1 MPGCSAKEAGRDPSR
16 KGDLVA
22 MTTQLSSAEQAAQGR
37 VARTRVRRRD
47 HAIFEPAPDRPN
59 PIGLLEEQAA
69 TRVPDLVPIRY
80 GRMVVSPF
88 TFFRG
93 AALVMAADLASTPA
107 SGLKVQA
114 CGDAHLSNFGVFAS
128 PERHLI
134 FDVNDFDE
142 TLPGPW
148 EWDLKRLA
156 ASLAIAGRDRG
167 FSPAERRTVVISAA
181 EMYRSAIRGFASMG
195 AMDVWYAHLDVDDV
209 MARFGSQLS
218 ATSRK
223 RTQDEL
229 TKARTRDSLQAFNK
243 LTTLVDGQRRIVSD
257 PPLIVPV
264 EELLS
269 EGDTTEFM
277 TSIKGLLRVYRRT
290 LSSERRVLLDR
301 FELRQMAR
309 KVVGV
314 GSVGTRAWILLM
326 EGRDDGQPLFLQAKE
341 AQASVLERFV
351 GKSEFSNSGQRVV
364 VGQRL
369 MQAASDVFLG
379 WDRVPGL
386 DGVVRDFYV
395 RQLRDWKG
403 SADISL
409 MVPAGMAAYARLCG
423 WTLARCHAR
432 SGSRVAI
439 AAYLGAGP
447 SFENAIATFAETY
460 ADQNERDYEQLRQAV
475 ADGKITAE
483 MGL

>member
-1 MPGCSAKEAGRDPSR
+1 
-16 KGDLVA
+16 
-22 MTTQLSSAEQAAQGR
+22 MTTQLSAADQVAQGR
-37 VARTRVRRRD
+37 AARARVRRRD

-59 PIGLLEEQAA
+59 PIDLLEQQAE
-69 TRVPDLVPIRY
+69 TRVPELVPIRY
-80 GRMVVSPF
+80 GRMLVSPF
-88 TFFRG
+88 AFFRG
-93 AALVMAADLASTPA
+93 AALVMAQDLATTPA
-107 SGLKVQA
+107 SGLNVQA
-114 CGDAHLSNFGVFAS
+114 CGDAHMSNFGVFAS

-148 EWDLKRLA
+148 EWDVKRLA

-167 FSPAERRTVVISAA
+167 FSPAERRTAVTAAA
-181 EMYRSAIRGFASMG
+181 EMYRSAMRGFASMG
-195 AMDVWYAHLDVDDV
+195 TMDVWYAHLDVDDV
-209 MARFGSQLS
+209 MARFGSQLTAS
-218 ATSRK
+218 GRK
-223 RTQDEL
+223 RTQEEL

-243 LTTLVDGQRRIVSD
+243 LTAVVDGRRRIISD

-269 EGDTTEFM
+269 EGDATEFM
-277 TSIKGLLRVYRRT
+277 ANIRGLLRAYRRT

-301 FELRQMAR
+301 FQLVQMAR

-326 EGRDDGQPLFLQAKE
+326 EGRDNGEPLFLQAKE
-341 AQASVLERFV
+341 AQSSVLEGLV
-351 GKSEFSNSGQRVV
+351 GKSEFGNCGQRVV

-369 MQAASDVFLG
+369 MQAVSDVFLG
-379 WDRVPGL
+379 WDRVLGL
-386 DGVVRDFYV
+386 DAQVRDFYV

-403 SADISL
+403 SADVTI
-409 MVPAGMAAYARLCG
+409 MQPAGMAAYARLCG
-423 WTLARCHAR
+423 WTLARGHAR
-432 SGSRVAI
+432 SGNRQAI

-447 SFENAIATFAETY
+447 AFDDAIAVFAETY

-475 ADGKITAE
+475 ADGKITAQT
-483 MGL
+483 GL

>member
-1 MPGCSAKEAGRDPSR
+1 
-16 KGDLVA
+16 

-37 VARTRVRRRD
+37 TARTRVRRRD

-59 PIGLLEEQAA
+59 PLDLLAEQAA

-93 AALVMAADLASTPA
+93 AALVMAADLASTPV

-148 EWDLKRLA
+148 EWDVKRLA

-167 FSPAERRTVVISAA
+167 FSPAERRTVVIAAA

-277 TSIKGLLRVYRRT
+277 TSIRGLLRVYRRT

-364 VGQRL
+364 VGQRM

-423 WTLARCHAR
+423 WTLARSHAR

-475 ADGKITAE
+475 AEGKITAE

>member
-1 MPGCSAKEAGRDPSR
+1 
-16 KGDLVA
+16 
-22 MTTQLSSAEQAAQGR
+22 MTTQLSSAEQAAHGR
-37 VARTRVRRRD
+37 AARARVRRRD

-59 PIGLLEEQAA
+59 PIDLLEEQAA
-69 TRVPDLVPIRY
+69 TRAPELVPIRY
-80 GRMVVSPF
+80 GRMLVSPF
-88 TFFRG
+88 AFFRG
-93 AALVMAADLASTPA
+93 AALVMASDLASTPV

-148 EWDLKRLA
+148 EWDVKRLA

-167 FSPAERRTVVISAA
+167 FSAAERRTVVMAA
-181 EMYRSAIRGFASMG
+181 TEVYRSAMRGFASMG
-195 AMDVWYAHLDVDDV
+195 TMDVWYAHLDVDDV

-223 RTQDEL
+223 RTQEEL

-269 EGDTTEFM
+269 EGDTTKFM
-277 TSIKGLLRVYRRT
+277 ASIKGLLRAYRRT
-290 LSSERRVLLDR
+290 LSSERKVLLDR
-301 FELRQMAR
+301 FDLLQMAH

-341 AQASVLERFV
+341 AQASVLEQFV
-351 GKSEFSNSGQRVV
+351 GKSEFSNCGQRVV

-379 WDRVPGL
+379 WERVLGL
-386 DGVVRDFYV
+386 DGQVRDFYV

-403 SADISL
+403 SADITV
-409 MVPAGMAAYARLCG
+409 MMPAGMAAYGRLCG
-423 WTLARCHAR
+423 WTLARSHAR

-447 SFENAIATFAETY
+447 TFDEAVATFAETY
-460 ADQNERDYEQLRQAV
+460 ADQNERDYNQLRQAV

-483 MGL
+483 TGL

>member
-1 MPGCSAKEAGRDPSR
+1 
-16 KGDLVA
+16 

-37 VARTRVRRRD
+37 AARTRVHRRD
-47 HAIFEPAPDRPN
+47 HAVFDPPADRPN
-59 PIGLLEEQAA
+59 PIDLLEEQAV
-69 TRVPDLVPIRY
+69 TRVPELVPVRY
-80 GRMVVSPF
+80 GRMLVSPF

-93 AALVMAADLASTPA
+93 AALVMASDLASTPV
-107 SGLKVQA
+107 SGLVVQA

-128 PERHLI
+128 PERHLV

-148 EWDLKRLA
+148 EWDVKRLA
-156 ASLAIAGRDRG
+156 ASLAVAGRDRG
-167 FSPAERRTVVISAA
+167 FSPAERRTVVTAA
-181 EMYRSAIRGFASMG
+181 VEVYRSAMRGFASMG
-195 AMDVWYAHLDVDDV
+195 ALDVWYAHLDVDDL
-209 MARFGSQLS
+209 MARFGSQLT
-218 ATSRK
+218 ALGRK
-223 RTQDEL
+223 RTQEEL
-229 TKARTRDSLQAFNK
+229 TKARTRDSLQALDK

-257 PPLIVPV
+257 PPLIVPA

-269 EGDTTEFM
+269 EGDTSDFM
-277 TSIKGLLRVYRRT
+277 ASIGRLLRAYRRT

-301 FELRQMAR
+301 FELVQMAR

-314 GSVGTRAWILLM
+314 GSVGTRAWILLL

-351 GKSEFSNSGQRVV
+351 AKSAFNNCGQRVV

-369 MQAASDVFLG
+369 MQAHSDVFLG
-379 WDRVPGL
+379 WDRVLGL
-386 DGVVRDFYV
+386 DGQVRDFYV

-403 SADISL
+403 SADIGL
-409 MVPAGMAAYARLCG
+409 MAPAGMSAYARLCG

-432 SGSRVAI
+432 SGSRIAI
-439 AAYLGAGP
+439 AAYLGQGTA
-447 SFENAIATFAETY
+447 FDDAIAAFAETY
-460 ADQNERDYEQLRQAV
+460 ADQNERDYELLRQAV
-475 ADGKITAE
+475 ADGKIVAE

>member
-1 MPGCSAKEAGRDPSR
+1 VV
-16 KGDLVA
+16 L
-22 MTTQLSSAEQAAQGR
+22 
-37 VARTRVRRRD
+37 
-47 HAIFEPAPDRPN
+47 
-59 PIGLLEEQAA
+59 AA
-69 TRVPDLVPIRY
+69 T
-80 GRMVVSPF
+80 
-88 TFFRG
+88 
-93 AALVMAADLASTPA
+93 
-107 SGLKVQA
+107 
-114 CGDAHLSNFGVFAS
+114 
-128 PERHLI
+128 
-134 FDVNDFDE
+134 
-142 TLPGPW
+142 
-148 EWDLKRLA
+148 
-156 ASLAIAGRDRG
+156 
-167 FSPAERRTVVISAA
+167 
-181 EMYRSAIRGFASMG
+181 EMYRSAMRGFASMG
-195 AMDVWYAHLDVDDV
+195 TMDVWYAHLDVDDV

-218 ATSRK
+218 ASSRK
-223 RTQDEL
+223 RTQEEL

-269 EGDTTEFM
+269 EGDASEFM
-277 TSIKGLLRVYRRT
+277 AAIQGLLRAYRRT
-290 LSSERRVLLDR
+290 LSSERRLLLDR
-301 FELRQMAR
+301 FDLLQMAR

-314 GSVGTRAWILLM
+314 GSVGTRAWIILM

-341 AQASVLERFV
+341 AQASVLERFA
-351 GKSEFSNSGQRVV
+351 GKSEFSNCGQRVV

-403 SADISL
+403 SADITV
-409 MVPAGMAAYARLCG
+409 MAPAGMAAYARLCG
-423 WTLARCHAR
+423 WTLARSHAR

-447 SFENAIATFAETY
+447 SFDEAIVAFSETY
-460 ADQNERDYEQLRQAV
+460 ADQNERDYDQLRQAV

-483 MGL
+483 VGL